1 MLYFFHILCYNNLL
15 PDFPRHT
22 EVKNLKK
29 KNKKYRHLSNEETLR
44 RAAIFVLA
52 LYVILTVSFYFL
64 AGEQLRIRQ
73 SRGEIS
79 AAPADT
85 GTVELVDGSS
95 VEQIFSPN
103 IQRLES
109 VSVQWGTYY
118 RENSG
123 TVTMALYD
131 TRDNSLLMSQSFGAA
146 DIEEGGFTV
155 MTASEPIE
163 GLYGAPLLLRLTADS
178 EPGSAV
184 SPLMNSQS
192 AVSGG
197 VLTVDGEERGGT
209 LCFSAGGT
217 DYIWTGLHY
226 WQFVIAGFL
235 MIAALI
241 FHVRRLVK
249 NGRRSYIANAILA
262 IKKYTFLIKQLVIRD
277 FKTKYKRSVLG
288 VFWSFLNP
296 LLMMTVQYIL
306 FSTLFKSNIENFAV
320 YLLTGVVMF
329 NFFSESSSMSLVS
342 IISNASLITKVYM
355 PKYIY
360 PLTRILSSL
369 INLAISLVP
378 LLLVCIISGVRFTP
392 ATVLALY
399 FMLCLVVFCLGL
411 GMLLGASMVFFRD
424 TQFLWNVL
432 SMIWMYATPIFY
444 PESIIPA
451 KIMPIYQLN
460 PLYNFLKN
468 ARLCIMSGI
477 SPEPRAYLE
486 CFVIAILMLLVGAF
500 VFKKNQDKF
509 VLYL

>member
-1 MLYFFHILCYNNLL
+1 M
-15 PDFPRHT
+15 
-22 EVKNLKK
+22 K
-29 KNKKYRHLSNEETLR
+29 KNPKKHLHLSNEETLR
-44 RAAIFVLA
+44 RVSICALA
-52 LYVILTVSFYFL
+52 LYVLLTVSFYFL
-64 AGEQLRIRQ
+64 AGEQLKIRQ

-79 AAPADT
+79 AAPAYT
-85 GTVELVDGSS
+85 GTVELVDGTS
-95 VEQIFSPN
+95 VEQIFCSN

-131 TRDNSLLMSQSFGAA
+131 TRDNSLLMSQSFDAA
-146 DIEEGGFTV
+146 GIEESGFTE
-155 MTASEPIE
+155 MTAAGPIE
-163 GLYGAPLLLRLTADS
+163 GLNGVPLLLRLTADS
-178 EPGSAV
+178 SAGSAV
-184 SPLMNSQS
+184 SPLMNNQ
-192 AVSGG
+192 AVISGFS
-197 VLTVDGEERGGT
+197 LKIDGEASSGV

-226 WQFVIAGFL
+226 WQFAAAGLLILVLVI
-235 MIAALI
+235 LI
-241 FHVRRLVK
+241 VRFRLK
-249 NGRRSYIANAILA
+249 SGRRSYIANAILA
-262 IKKYTFLIKQLVIRD
+262 IKKYAFLIKQLVSRD

-296 LLMMTVQYIL
+296 LLMMTVQYVI
-306 FSTLFKSNIENFAV
+306 FSTLFKSDIENFAV
-320 YLLTGVVMF
+320 YLLSGVVMF
-329 NFFSESSSMSLVS
+329 NFFSEASSMSLMS
-342 IISNASLITKVYM
+342 IIGNAPLITKVYM

-378 LLLVCIISGVRFTP
+378 LLLVCIISGIRFTP

-411 GMLLGASMVFFRD
+411 GMLLAASMVFFRD

-451 KIMPIYQLN
+451 RFMPIYQLN
-460 PLYNFLKN
+460 PLYNFLQN
-468 ARLCIMSGI
+468 ARLCIISGI
-477 SPEPRAYLE
+477 SPEPTAYVK
-486 CFVIAILMLLVGAF
+486 CFVIAGIMLLLGAF